1 MIKIELLKET
11 NFHLESLDLFDRK
24 QSVNKVYRKIANEY
38 VLVECKYI
46 EDWDLSQ
53 KRSIAK
59 RISSSEYI
67 SYIASDN
74 DKVIGFISLLNSLNG
89 PYMIL
94 DMLHVS
100 SDFRGQGIG
109 KKLFEIGIEEAKKVG
124 ANALYISA
132 CSSEET
138 IAFYKKMGCIL
149 TNNPIKEMVE
159 KEPFDLQMICSV
171 EE

>member
-46 EDWDLSQ
+46 EDWDLNQ

-59 RISSSEYI
+59 KISSSEYI
-67 SYIASDN
+67 SYIALDN

-100 SDFRGQGIG
+100 SDFREQGIG

-124 ANALYISA
+124 AKALYISA
-132 CSSEET
+132 CSSKET

-149 TNNPIKEMVE
+149 TSNPIKEIAE
-159 KEPFDLQMICSV
+159 KEPFDLQMICPV
-171 EE
+171 K

>member
-1 MIKIELLKET
+1 MINIELLSEA
-11 NFHLESLDLFDRK
+11 NFCLNSLDLYNRK
-24 QSVNKVYRKIANEY
+24 QDVNKVYRRIGGEY
-38 VLVECKYI
+38 ALVECKYI
-46 EDWDLSQ
+46 EDWDLNQ

-67 SYIASDN
+67 SYIALDN

-124 ANALYISA
+124 AKALYISA

-149 TNNPIKEMVE
+149 TNNPIKEIVE

-171 EE
+171 R